1 MNQFKKGIED
11 IRTIGLSTEEKRILH
26 THIMSRPIPSP
37 YPQSIFVL
45 FSRSWITYSVASL
58 LIVALLGGSAAV
70 AAEQSVPGDL
80 LYPVKIKVTEPARDL
95 LVQTPTEH
103 ARWESQKASR
113 RLEEAAIL
121 AKNNELTPERSKDIE
136 ERFQEHARAAS
147 KALNT
152 LAITE
157 ATSTI
162 HDIGQEFDD
171 TLVEHARALRAT
183 NNKRIEK
190 SDESKKIASS
200 SESQNDDDRDTSS
213 LEKKIKEVRQQFR
226 EDELRARSER
236 DRKERESDS
245 NVSSHN
251 RSPRQESERVKQV
264 QEEDKGDGSRP
275 DSGE

>member
-11 IRTIGLSTEEKRILH
+11 IRAIGLSTEEKRILH
-26 THIMSRPIPSP
+26 TQIVSRPITSP
-37 YPQSIFVL
+37 YSHSVFVL
-45 FSRSWITYSVASL
+45 LSRSWITYSVASL

-70 AAEQSVPGDL
+70 AAEKSVPGDL

-121 AKNNELTPERSKDIE
+121 AEHNELTPERSKDIE

-147 KALNT
+147 EAFNT
-152 LAITE
+152 LATTE

-162 HDIGQEFDD
+162 HDIEQEFDD
-171 TLVEHARALRAT
+171 TLMEHARVLRAT
-183 NNKRIEK
+183 NDRRVEK
-190 SDESKKIASS
+190 SESSKKIASS
-200 SESQNDDDRDTSS
+200 TEEQNKDDHDTSS
-213 LEKKIKEVRQQFR
+213 LEKKIKEVRTQFR

-236 DRKERESDS
+236 DRKERERDS
-245 NVSSHN
+245 NVSDHN
-251 RSPRQESERVKQV
+251 GSPRQERDRNE
-264 QEEDKGDGSRP
+264 GT
-275 DSGE
+275 